1 MDAPG
6 FSYILSLSV
15 WLQRALG
22 LYFPYLS
29 ICLQYIIDTLTV
41 LHILYELKLWDLS
54 FFSCSVSLG
63 TVSVLLLGS
72 WALLPASAY
81 FLFVFELSQE
91 LFVNQCW
98 PSAMTITLYKL
109 KQTVLVCQEVSFD
122 YQEVLL
128 GLFALQGSL
137 LQDSAKQILNKP
149 KSVLLNSRAII
160 LLLVLITSL
169 WV

>member
-1 MDAPG
+1 
-6 FSYILSLSV
+6 
-15 WLQRALG
+15 
-22 LYFPYLS
+22 
-29 ICLQYIIDTLTV
+29 
-41 LHILYELKLWDLS
+41 
-54 FFSCSVSLG
+54 
-63 TVSVLLLGS
+63 
-72 WALLPASAY
+72 
-81 FLFVFELSQE
+81 
-91 LFVNQCW
+91 
-98 PSAMTITLYKL
+98 MTITLYKL

-122 YQEVLL
+122 YQEVFL